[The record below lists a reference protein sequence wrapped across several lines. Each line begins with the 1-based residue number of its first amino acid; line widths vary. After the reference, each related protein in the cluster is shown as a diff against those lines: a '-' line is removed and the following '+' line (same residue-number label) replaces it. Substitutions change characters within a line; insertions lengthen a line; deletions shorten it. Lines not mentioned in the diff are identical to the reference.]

1 MKNIF
6 KIATVAVL
14 VVLVSGCGT
23 MSNMVPKFGGSGREY
38 EAYARAQVEIQKA
51 KAAAETARYQALA
64 DVAKSGTDAAKT
76 AAVMG
81 LSQPTSQSTTI
92 KPPQ

>member
-6 KIATVAVL
+6 KIATA
-14 VVLVSGCGT
+14 VVLAGVLSGCGT
-23 MSNMVPKFGGSGREY
+23 VSNMVPKLGGGRDY

-64 DVAKSGTDAAKT
+64 EIAKSGTDAAKT

-81 LSQPTSQSTTI
+81 LSQTAPQSPTVIS
-92 KPPQ
+92 PP

>member
-1 MKNIF
+1 MKNTI
-6 KIATVAVL
+6 KIATIAVL
-14 VVLVSGCGT
+14 VGLVSGCSSVG
-23 MSNMVPKFGGSGREY
+23 NMVPKFGNNRDY

-51 KAAAETARYQALA
+51 KTAAETARYQALA
-64 DVAKSGTDAAKT
+64 DVAKSGTESAKA

-81 LSQPTSQSTTI
+81 LSQPAPQPTAI

>member
-1 MKNIF
+1 MKNTI

-14 VVLVSGCGT
+14 AVLVSGCSSVG
-23 MSNMVPKFGGSGREY
+23 NMVPKFGSNRDY

-51 KAAAETARYQALA
+51 KTAAETARYQALA
-64 DVAKSGTDAAKT
+64 DVAKSGTEAAKA

-81 LSQPTSQSTTI
+81 LSQPAPHTTAI

>member
-23 MSNMVPKFGGSGREY
+23 VSNMVPKFGGGGRDY

-81 LSQPTSQSTTI
+81 LSQPTPQSTTI
-92 KPPQ
+92 RPPQ

>member
-1 MKNIF
+1 MKNTI

-14 VVLVSGCGT
+14 VGLVSGCGT
-23 MSNMVPKFGGSGREY
+23 VSNMVPKFSGGKDY

-51 KAAAETARYQALA
+51 QTAAETARYQALA

-81 LSQPTSQSTTI
+81 LSQPTPQGINIS
-92 KPPQ
+92 PPQ

>member
-1 MKNIF
+1 MRNIF
-6 KIATVAVL
+6 KIAIAVGL
-14 VVLVSGCGT
+14 VGVLSGCGT
-23 MSNMVPKFGGSGREY
+23 VGNMVPKLGGSGREY

-81 LSQPTSQSTTI
+81 LSQPAPQPTAI
-92 KPPQ
+92 RPPQ

>member
-23 MSNMVPKFGGSGREY
+23 VSNMVPKFGGGGRDY

-51 KAAAETARYQALA
+51 KTAAETARYQALA
-64 DVAKSGTDAAKT
+64 EVAKSGTDAAKT

-81 LSQPTSQSTTI
+81 LSQTTPQSTAI

>member
-1 MKNIF
+1 MKNTI
-6 KIATVAVL
+6 KIATIAVL
-14 VVLVSGCGT
+14 VGLVSGCSSVG
-23 MSNMVPKFGGSGREY
+23 NMVPKFGNNRDY

-51 KAAAETARYQALA
+51 KASAETARYQALA

-81 LSQPTSQSTTI
+81 LSQPTPQPTAI

>member
-6 KIATVAVL
+6 KIAILAVL
-14 VVLVSGCGT
+14 VGSVSGCSSVGT
-23 MSNMVPKFGGSGREY
+23 MIPKFGNNKDY

-51 KAAAETARYQALA
+51 NAAADTARYQALA
-64 DVAKSGTDAAKT
+64 DVAKSGTDAAKA

-81 LSQPTSQSTTI
+81 LSQPTPQPTAI